1 MRSTRLAIQKQPT
14 LGSTHRMRRSGTRHR
29 EWWRTRRKGLGKYR
43 KCSPASTTAFLA
55 SASLP
60 THPCSFRYAAFNG
73 RGSLLASGRW
83 HWAGVPVIY
92 TAESRA
98 LAALET
104 LVHTRKDQIPTDY
117 VLLEIEVDDNQV
129 ESIPESDLPLG
140 WRDPEPQG
148 SRNFGDAWVHSQRS
162 VALVVPSIVIPQ
174 ERNLLVNANHPQF
187 NQVRVSPPQPFW
199 WDHRLFH

>member
-1 MRSTRLAIQKQPT
+1 MRLYRLTR
-14 LGSTHRMRRSGTRHR
+14 S
-29 EWWRTRRKGLGKYR
+29 
-43 KCSPASTTAFLA
+43 
-55 SASLP
+55 
-60 THPCSFRYAAFNG
+60 RYSAFNG

-117 VLLEIEVDDNQV
+117 VLLEIEVDDSQIA
-129 ESIPESDLPLG
+129 SILEKDLPTD
-140 WRDPEPQG
+140 WRESEPQG
-148 SRNFGDAWVHSQRS
+148 SRDFGDEWVRSQRS
-162 VALVVPSIVIPQ
+162 VAVSVPSIVIAQ
-174 ERNLLVNANHPQF
+174 ERNVLFNADHPNF
-187 NQVRVSPPQPFW
+187 NWVRVSPPQPFW

>member
-1 MRSTRLAIQKQPT
+1 MRVYRLTRA
-14 LGSTHRMRRSGTRHR
+14 
-29 EWWRTRRKGLGKYR
+29 
-43 KCSPASTTAFLA
+43 
-55 SASLP
+55 
-60 THPCSFRYAAFNG
+60 RYAAFNG

-117 VLLEIEVDDNQV
+117 VLLDIEVDDNCI
-129 ESIPESDLPLG
+129 ESVPERDLPID
-140 WRDPEPQG
+140 WRVPEPRY
-148 SRNFGDAWVHSQRS
+148 SRNFGNEWTGSQRS

-174 ERNLLVNANHPQF
+174 ERNLLFNANHPDF
-187 NQVRVSPPQPFW
+187 HRVRVSPFQPFW